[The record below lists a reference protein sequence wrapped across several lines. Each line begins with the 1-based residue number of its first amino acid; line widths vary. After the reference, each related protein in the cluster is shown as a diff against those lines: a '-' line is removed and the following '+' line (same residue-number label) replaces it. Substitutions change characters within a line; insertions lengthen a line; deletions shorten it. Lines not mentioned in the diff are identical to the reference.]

1 MPVLKISYK
10 IPFVVLFF
18 SITSLTNICQNAN
31 AIVGRDDVT
40 PVAGSYI
47 NPADPYNSFALNF
60 PFVGQI
66 DGTVATSFT
75 RSSAVLIA
83 PQYILT
89 AAHTVTNFGY
99 NDGNTTVYT
108 PPTVRFPGS
117 TPDTFTSYTIDTVTP
132 ANIHPSWV
140 FYTDG
145 NVADWRGADL
155 AILHLT
161 NPVVGIT
168 PVGLYTGNNE
178 IGQSAAIAG
187 FGNWGNGIAGGNNPS
202 LSPDGFPYFIA
213 KAGTNVIDG
222 VAGQL
227 GGIGNNYPGGYPF
240 SNDYLITDFDSPTAS
255 NNTLSA
261 LGSSSTPL
269 PTEAMLSANDSGAGL
284 FIQNGLGVYELAGIG
299 AETARPAGDNNP
311 NFDYGEVSGFMRVS
325 TQTAWINSVIGP
337 SAVIPE
343 PGTLALL
350 LLGGISLR
358 FAKRR

>member
-1 MPVLKISYK
+1 VLKKSNKITLGLLLLSIASIS
-10 IPFVVLFF
+10 
-18 SITSLTNICQNAN
+18 QNAQS
-31 AIVGRDDVT
+31 IVGRDDIT
-40 PVAGSYI
+40 PIAGSYT
-47 NPADPYNSFALNF
+47 NPTDPYNSFALNF

-66 DGTVATSFT
+66 DGTIGTNFT
-75 RSSAVLIA
+75 RSTAVLIA

-89 AAHTVTNFGY
+89 AAHNVTNFGY

-108 PPTVRFPGS
+108 PSAIRFPGS
-117 TPDTFTSYTIDTVTP
+117 TPNTFTSYSIDTVTT
-132 ANIHPSWV
+132 ANIHPSWI

-155 AILHLT
+155 AILRLT
-161 NPVVGIT
+161 TPVVGIT

-187 FGNWGNGIAGGNNPS
+187 FGNWGNGAVGGNNPI

-222 VAGQL
+222 LSGQL
-227 GGIGNNYPGGYPF
+227 AGIVNNYPGGYPF
-240 SNDYLITDFDSPTAS
+240 SNDYLITDFDSPTTS
-255 NNTLSA
+255 NNSLSA

-269 PTEAMLSANDSGAGL
+269 PTEAMIAANDSGAGL

-311 NFDYGEVSGFMRVS
+311 NYDYGEVAGFMRVS
-325 TQTAWINSVIGP
+325 TQTTWINSVIGP
-337 SAVIPE
+337 GAVIPE
-343 PGTLALL
+343 PGTLV
-350 LLGGISLR
+350 LLGTGMVLLR
-358 FAKRR
+358 LRRRSHTS